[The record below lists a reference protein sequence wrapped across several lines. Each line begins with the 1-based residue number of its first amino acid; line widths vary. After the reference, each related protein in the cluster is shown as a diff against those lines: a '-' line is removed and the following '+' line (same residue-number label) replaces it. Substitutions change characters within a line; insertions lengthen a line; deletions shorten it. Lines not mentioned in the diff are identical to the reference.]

1 VTINGSVSME
11 ASKLNF
17 PCFLADSRS
26 WYHALSSIYDIS
38 ELDTFISLAGNNES
52 KPINPKLDIEQY
64 YALMLGN
71 GILVK
76 AKSDSLAQWKAAM
89 KSLD

>member
-1 VTINGSVSME
+1 LSAFGLNNE
-11 ASKLNF
+11 SKSIEEVKPFAFGLNNESKPIEEF
-17 PCFLADSRS
+17 KPFA
-26 WYHALSSIYDIS
+26 
-38 ELDTFISLAGNNES
+38 FGVNNES

-76 AKSDSLAQWKAAM
+76 AESDTLAQWKAAM